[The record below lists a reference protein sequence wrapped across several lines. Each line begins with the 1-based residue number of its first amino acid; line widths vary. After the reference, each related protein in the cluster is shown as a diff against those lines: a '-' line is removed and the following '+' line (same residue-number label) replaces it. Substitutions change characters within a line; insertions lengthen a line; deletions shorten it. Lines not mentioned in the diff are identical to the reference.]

1 MFFLPPNPIA
11 KLMDDFVTAISKAE
25 QRWHKPIVNH
35 LQSVYGSVHL
45 PSHDPSHH
53 FRVWIYCKEL
63 IYQLVTHGITLTFTA
78 EQALIASLFH
88 DVGLTVDTSEFHG
101 YQSRLLC
108 EQFFS
113 NNPHLAVEGLH
124 EILDAIEHHDDKRF
138 KNTGLRPNPINLVTL
153 ISTADDLD
161 AFGLVGVFRY
171 LEIYALRGITIE
183 DIPQRVLVNLGNRF
197 ANFEQN
203 FGHIPDLLSN
213 HSARYEVVKC
223 FFEQMRNDFITGI
236 SNVSDSINIA
246 NTIIGTLVES
256 KQDIK
261 TAIALGLV
269 TNPNPKRVSFYVGV
283 IDELGL

>member
-1 MFFLPPNPIA
+1 
-11 KLMDDFVTAISKAE
+11 MDGFVSTISKTE
-25 QRWHKPIVNH
+25 QQWLKPIVNH

-53 FRVWIYCKEL
+53 LRVWTYCKEL
-63 IYQLVTHGITLTFTA
+63 IHQLVAHDISLNFTA

-88 DVGLTVDTSEFHG
+88 DVGLTVDTGEFHG

-113 NNPHLAVEGLH
+113 NNHQQPVEGL
-124 EILDAIEHHDDKRF
+124 EGILYAIEHHDDKRF
-138 KNTGLRPNPINLVTL
+138 KGSGTKPNPVDLVTL

-171 LEIYALRGITIE
+171 LEIYAIRGIPIE
-183 DIPQRVLVNLGNRF
+183 DIPQKVLANLANRF

-203 FGHIPDLLSN
+203 FGHIPALLSN
-213 HSARYEVVKC
+213 HSDRYCVVKD
-223 FFEQMRNDFITGI
+223 FFEEMLHDFTMGI
-236 SNVSDSINIA
+236 AKVSDTINIA
-246 NTIIGTLVES
+246 QTIIHTLVES

-261 TAIALGLV
+261 AAIALGLV
-269 TNPNPKRVSFYVGV
+269 TNPNPKRVSFYVGL
-283 IDELGL
+283 IDEFGL